1 MALPGRERLVFLF
14 RTEAGR
20 IDRADWRL
28 GVALLAA
35 PLVVL
40 TLAMWALLPY
50 TYHDL
55 ATMPLFVW
63 QTMIAYF
70 YLCLY
75 ALAVLVIAASF
86 VNLSAKRF
94 RALGRPAPVGLAAL
108 PPLAALLAASAH
120 FVQPHVADA
129 MPRWQVSIFDV
140 IFAAVALWSAYEL
153 GVRDE
158 EAR

>member
-1 MALPGRERLVFLF
+1 MAAPIRERLVFLF
-14 RTEAGR
+14 RTETGH

-28 GVALLAA
+28 GVAILAA

-50 TYHDL
+50 TFHDL
-55 ATMPLFVW
+55 ATTPLFVW

-75 ALAVLVIAASF
+75 ALAVLVIAASY

-94 RALGRPAPVGLAAL
+94 RALGRPAPVALATAL
-108 PPLAALLAASAH
+108 PLAALLAASAH

-129 MPRWQVSIFDV
+129 MPRWQVTIFDL
-140 IFAAVALWSAYEL
+140 ILAAAALWSAYEL

-158 EAR
+158 APR